1 MKLSE
6 KARRRQRQLEL
17 LHAGKIP
24 LNKKQRRKLERFKL
38 IALIA
43 FVVIGALHYFNVDPI
58 YCDGRV
64 QPAYSLVPPPCS
76 AIPDVR
82 VPFFM
87 LGVIYF
93 GLFFLLADKKEKR

>member
-1 MKLSE
+1 M
-6 KARRRQRQLEL
+6 
-17 LHAGKIP
+17 
-24 LNKKQRRKLERFKL
+24 NKKQRVLTV